1 MRTSFILLSAAVLL
15 AACSNDAETTAPHTP
30 ISTTV
35 SKKTD
40 FPPGPGKADYP
51 PGPGAPVNGASAGQN
66 SKPQYFSTITI
77 VHTPIASFDGVN
89 MIALG
94 VNAMCPAGSVVT
106 GGGYEVTGQN
116 AKVLYNGPLGT
127 NGWRVYVWSNTGAD
141 FAAYAVC
148 AQ

>member
-15 AACSNDAETTAPHTP
+15 AACSNDAETTAPNTP

-35 SKKTD
+35 SK
-40 FPPGPGKADYP
+40 KADYP

-66 SKPQYFSTITI
+66 SKPQYFSTITT
-77 VHTPIASFDGVN
+77 VQTPIAVLDGVS
-89 MIALG
+89 MVALG
-94 VNAMCPAGSVVT
+94 VNATCPAGSVVT
-106 GGGYEVTGQN
+106 GGGYQVSGQN

-127 NGWRVYVWSNTGAD
+127 NMWRVYVWSNTSAD
-141 FAAYAVC
+141 FAVYAVC

>member
-1 MRTSFILLSAAVLL
+1 MRTSLILLSAAVLL
-15 AACSNDAETTAPHTP
+15 AACSNDAETTAPL
-30 ISTTV
+30 SSAVATT
-35 SKKTD
+35 D
-40 FPPGPGKADYP
+40 AAAAQAGQ
-51 PGPGAPVNGASAGQN
+51 PVQN

-77 VHTPIASFDGVN
+77 VHTPVASFDGVS

-141 FAAYAVC
+141 FAVYAVC